1 MAKRVTNGDSTASD
15 FVIFVAYLVQLY
27 EPLNM
32 LASIYRSINTALVD
46 TEKLLKLL
54 NEPVDIKDKPNAPDL
69 IVTNGEIEFG
79 SLIPPVP
86 NRYVTV
92 TNPIYAFTQTMSVS
106 RTMIALLLWTGS
118 PSRSP
123 RVHQSLSS
131 EAPALESPLSCGSF
145 TDSTI
150 SRRVKEGF

>member
-1 MAKRVTNGDSTASD
+1 VALRVTNGDSSASD
-15 FVIFVAYLVQLY
+15 FVIFIAYLVQLY

-54 NEPVDIKDKPNAPDL
+54 NEPVGIKDKPNAPDL

-86 NRYVTV
+86 NRYVTHSFH
-92 TNPIYAFTQTMSVS
+92 AFM
-106 RTMIALLLWTGS
+106 
-118 PSRSP
+118 
-123 RVHQSLSS
+123 
-131 EAPALESPLSCGSF
+131 
-145 TDSTI
+145 
-150 SRRVKEGF
+150 

>member
-1 MAKRVTNGDSTASD
+1 MAKRVTSGDSTASD
-15 FVIFVAYLVQLY
+15 FVFFVSYLVQLY

-79 SLIPPVP
+79 SLIPSVP
-86 NRYVTV
+86 NRYVTNLLNLPV
-92 TNPIYAFTQTMSVS
+92 QTMSVS
-106 RTMIALLLWTGS
+106 RTMIALLLWIGS
-118 PSRSP
+118 LSRSI
-123 RVHQSLSS
+123 RVHQLLSL
-131 EAPALESPLSCGSF
+131 EVPAPESPLSCDSF
-145 TDSTI
+145 TDSMI
-150 SRRVKEGF
+150 SRRVKEES

>member
-1 MAKRVTNGDSTASD
+1 MAQRVTSGASSASD
-15 FVIFVAYLVQLY
+15 FVIFIAYLVQLY

-54 NEPVDIKDKPNAPDL
+54 NEPVGIKDKPNALDL

-79 SLIPPVP
+79 SLISSVP
-86 NRYVTV
+86 NRYVTH
-92 TNPIYAFTQTMSVS
+92 PFRAFIQTTSAS
-106 RTMIALLLWTGS
+106 RTMIALLLWIGS
-118 PSRSP
+118 LSRCP
-123 RVHQSLSS
+123 KAHRLLSS
-131 EAPALESPLSCGSF
+131 EAPGLESPLFYGSF

-150 SRRVKEGF
+150 LRKVKEEY

>member
-1 MAKRVTNGDSTASD
+1 MALRVTNGDSSASD
-15 FVIFVAYLVQLY
+15 FVIFIAYLVQLY

-54 NEPVDIKDKPNAPDL
+54 NEPVGIKDKPNAPDL

-79 SLIPPVP
+79 SLIPLVP
-86 NRYVTV
+86 NRYVTY
-92 TNPIYAFTQTMSVS
+92 PFYALTQTMSAS
-106 RTMIALLLWTGS
+106 RMTIALLLWIG
-118 PSRSP
+118 
-123 RVHQSLSS
+123 SLSKFPRAHQLLS
-131 EAPALESPLSCGSF
+131 LEAQVLESPLSFGSF

-150 SRRVKEGF
+150 SRKVKEES

>member
-1 MAKRVTNGDSTASD
+1 MALRVTSGESTASD
-15 FVIFVAYLVQLY
+15 FVTFVAYLVQLY

-54 NEPVDIKDKPNAPDL
+54 NEPVGIKDKPNAPDL

-79 SLIPPVP
+79 SLIPSVP
-86 NRYVTV
+86 NPYVTD
-92 TNPIYAFTQTMSVS
+92 PFTLSQTMSAS
-106 RTMIALLLWTGS
+106 RTMIALPLWIGS
-118 PSRSP
+118 PSKSP
-123 RVHQSLSS
+123 RVHRLLSS
-131 EAPALESPLSCGSF
+131 DAPALESPPFCGSF

-150 SRRVKEGF
+150 SRKAKEEF